1 MFPTSTTGTIPLVGA
16 GVGWSSVDV
25 SALKKKVRIE
35 ITKKHTV
42 NKFLRYH
49 SNTYVTKQ
57 MCKYTNI
64 WDILCVYKYTNTLP
78 STMDHT
84 FKTSVLYRK
93 PPHKKKKKHLWNL
106 LLKRW
111 KLGSPNSPRC
121 SQRSARSF
129 SGAAA
134 LLGAATPPFEI
145 KKCEVEWLGAQGRIN
160 SPYPPYPEV

>member
-93 PPHKKKKKHLWNL
+93 PPHKKKNIYGICCSNVGSSDPPIRLDVPNDL
-106 LLKRW
+106 LGRFQVQ
-111 KLGSPNSPRC
+111 PRC
-121 SQRSARSF
+121 WVRQHHLSR
-129 SGAAA
+129 
-134 LLGAATPPFEI
+134 
-145 KKCEVEWLGAQGRIN
+145 
-160 SPYPPYPEV
+160 